1 MDAACPKC
9 TAQSFDAALELQLLL
24 HHLDSDLLAAGILQ
38 EAFVSLED
46 AFVVGICDAHLPAN
60 SGWLCFASAEKV
72 LRDGVRGAAQ
82 GTGDPLDAQHTGMQM
97 PHELFLHRS
106 HMGKASTAHCLGC

>member
-1 MDAACPKC
+1 MDATCPKC

-46 AFVVGICDAHLPAN
+46 AFVVGPTLA
-60 SGWLCFASAEKV
+60 SFAS
-72 LRDGVRGAAQ
+72 RWCPWSGPR
-82 GTGDPLDAQHTGMQM
+82 
-97 PHELFLHRS
+97 HRRS
-106 HMGKASTAHCLGC
+106 A